1 MLFTIL
7 LIFAIVV
14 ICYAVINT
22 VLVSAINT
30 RFMKTYEEMDSI
42 EITEQ

>member
-22 VLVSAINT
+22 VLVSVINA
-30 RFMKTYEEMDSI
+30 RFMKIYEEMDAI